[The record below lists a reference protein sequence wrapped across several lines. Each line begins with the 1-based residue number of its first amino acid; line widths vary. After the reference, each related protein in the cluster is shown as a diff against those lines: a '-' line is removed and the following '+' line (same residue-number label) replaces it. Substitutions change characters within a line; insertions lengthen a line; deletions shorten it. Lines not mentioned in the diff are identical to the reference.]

1 MMCLQT
7 LWLPFKDKV
16 DWNSIALVV
25 HKDNTSD
32 IPDLIA
38 RTDVTVSVPYASR
51 QYRAP

>member
-1 MMCLQT
+1 MRSQT

-16 DWNSIALVV
+16 DWNTIALVV

-38 RTDVTVSVPYASR
+38 RTDVTVSVPRTSR
-51 QYRAP
+51 RDCSP